1 MMDLLQE
8 AEKNE
13 RLVDS
18 LRKEKQ
24 KQKEDQVQD
33 DVINLDENS
42 EDGNDYKELQR
53 AYEKQQIMI

>member
-1 MMDLLQE
+1 MMELLQE

-24 KQKEDQVQD
+24 KQKEDR
-33 DVINLDENS
+33 L
-42 EDGNDYKELQR
+42 ED
-53 AYEKQQIMI
+53 